1 MYVCMYRMSVNMYLR
16 ILLVPCLWLRLHKSI
31 NKSLILKIFVN
42 KKNYTQ
48 TVNYTKSKLHKHKQ

>member
-1 MYVCMYRMSVNMYLR
+1 MYVSYVCEYVFANFFGT
-16 ILLVPCLWLRLHKSI
+16 VPVAKVTQI
-31 NKSLILKIFVN
+31 NQQKFNFKNFVN